1 MDDFPGLRIGALI
14 RRVMENNM
22 NHKILIILGIVLLVI
37 SAGVVLGIDE
47 YDQEPIITE
56 QSETEPVENY
66 DIMRTA
72 REYGTLEMFVTMLQ
86 ESDLTELLRGQG
98 PFTVFIPDDS
108 AFKALDSK
116 WLKQLLSDHKEI
128 KKLLER
134 HIVTDAAIIFGR
146 EESIAVVSLSQ
157 DTLYITADAEKVTV
171 NDAEILDEE
180 IECSNGIIH
189 VIDAV
194 LMKP

>member
-1 MDDFPGLRIGALI
+1 
-14 RRVMENNM
+14 M
-22 NHKILIILGIVLLVI
+22 NQKILIILGIALLVI
-37 SAGVVLGIDE
+37 SAGGVLGVDE

-56 QSETEPVENY
+56 QSETELVENY
-66 DIMRTA
+66 DVLRTA

-86 ESDLTELLRGQG
+86 ESDLTELLRGEG

-116 WLKQLLSDHKEI
+116 WLKQLLADHKEV